1 MVLADRPAGI
11 TLSRQTMAPV
21 CLLRLPRWPARA
33 NTCTNRPTTT
43 RCTAPWP
50 CWAKRSWHLDDGE
63 KIMLTGRDELRNRK
77 RARAA
82 FRCTALIAVITA
94 VNASHSER
102 SDSTRPCTHHLHPCT
117 VGTICVKIMVTLLEV
132 NEVINGH
139 YA

>member
-1 MVLADRPAGI
+1 M
-11 TLSRQTMAPV
+11 
-21 CLLRLPRWPARA
+21 
-33 NTCTNRPTTT
+33 NF
-43 RCTAPWP
+43 
-50 CWAKRSWHLDDGE
+50 
-63 KIMLTGRDELRNRK
+63 RNRK

-102 SDSTRPCTHHLHPCT
+102 SDSTRRAHTIFT
-117 VGTICVKIMVTLLEV
+117 VGTINVKIMVKMLAV